1 MRYTMVCQ
9 QVLLQSTAQ
18 LKLSLGFS
26 WQPVGGSGSEGE
38 ANGCGEDFDIGWWLL
53 GGNWVAIGWRLGGGY
68 LEAIGWLL
76 GGGNVSKNVGTCLRL
91 PPRRLNAANEF
102 VSAKVMD
109 V

>member
-1 MRYTMVCQ
+1 MGAARI
-9 QVLLQSTAQ
+9 SI
-18 LKLSLGFS
+18 LG
-26 WQPVGGSGSEGE
+26 GGYWEE
-38 ANGCGEDFDIGWWLL
+38 IGWLL
-53 GGNWVAIGWRLGGGY
+53 GGDWVVAIWRRLGGY